1 MAEND
6 YYKTLGVDK
15 TASDEDIKKAYRKLA
30 MKYHPDH
37 YKGEDKAQAEEKFK
51 KISEAYAVL
60 KDKEKRQQYDT
71 FGDQG
76 FRQKYSQEDIFK
88 GFDFS
93 DILKEFGF
101 GGGGFFGGGGGGR
114 SGRVRFSFDGGGS
127 PFGGP
132 RQQAQLRGEDL
143 VYEMPLTLEEA
154 VSGTTKSVS
163 LGHGGKT
170 ERVNVKIPKGL
181 TTGKKIR
188 LAGKGGPGA
197 YGGPSGDLY
206 IQARIADHPLYQIE
220 GNDLYIKKEVKLTD
234 TLLGTTISVPSIT
247 GGELSLKVPAG
258 TKHKSK
264 LRLSGQGIPQMKGG
278 GRGDLYVEIAVDLPS
293 KLTKRQKDLIK
304 ELAEVGL

>member
-1 MAEND
+1 
-6 YYKTLGVDK
+6 
-15 TASDEDIKKAYRKLA
+15 
-30 MKYHPDH
+30 
-37 YKGEDKAQAEEKFK
+37 
-51 KISEAYAVL
+51 
-60 KDKEKRQQYDT
+60 
-71 FGDQG
+71 
-76 FRQKYSQEDIFK
+76 
-88 GFDFS
+88 
-93 DILKEFGF
+93 
-101 GGGGFFGGGGGGR
+101 
-114 SGRVRFSFDGGGS
+114 
-127 PFGGP
+127 
-132 RQQAQLRGEDL
+132 
-143 VYEMPLTLEEA
+143 MPLTLEEA